1 MPELQRVE
9 DIVKAVGSTEALQE
23 QDDDREEGSSSMPRS
38 RDRRSAVKARKSMSQ
53 LNTRSDTLDAT
64 PKLIQ
69 AIKLH
74 RRKRHAKLRELTRDE
89 EDGGARAAW
98 AQGNAEAV
106 GCPVC
111 GQSVRGDRDVVEAH
125 VDACVAHEG
134 RRLEEER
141 LARERDILGVED
153 DVDIDGDS
161 NWNGNVRLRATD
173 GANLRGMGF
182 HTRSHADQ
190 DVDDVLDIDGDD
202 EVVFGGA
209 QFTEGDILGP
219 DAPVQIDSESE
230 SDSDTSHPPHKTLRE
245 LVAAGR
251 VVRRTLLD
259 PSKGDGLEG
268 TDVVKANMEE
278 VLGVGDADRLDGAVD
293 YARKHGDRNALV
305 RALEDKIKQLVRAPF
320 LTWLSDVS
328 FNLVLSRTNGL
339 KCFQESM
346 RVSSTT
352 SLLCRICLDPYTEPT
367 ASTGCWHTCCREC
380 WLRCLGSTKLCPICK
395 RITAA
400 ADLRR
405 VFL

>member
-1 MPELQRVE
+1 M
-9 DIVKAVGSTEALQE
+9 
-23 QDDDREEGSSSMPRS
+23 
-38 RDRRSAVKARKSMSQ
+38 
-53 LNTRSDTLDAT
+53 
-64 PKLIQ
+64 
-69 AIKLH
+69 
-74 RRKRHAKLRELTRDE
+74 LRTNFFL
-89 EDGGARAAW
+89 
-98 AQGNAEAV
+98 
-106 GCPVC
+106 
-111 GQSVRGDRDVVEAH
+111 
-125 VDACVAHEG
+125 
-134 RRLEEER
+134 
-141 LARERDILGVED
+141 
-153 DVDIDGDS
+153 
-161 NWNGNVRLRATD
+161 
-173 GANLRGMGF
+173 GMGF

-202 EVVFGGA
+202 EIVFGGA

-219 DAPVQIDSESE
+219 DAPIQIDSESE

-259 PSKGDGLEG
+259 PSKGDGLDG
-268 TDVVKANMEE
+268 ADVVKANMEE
-278 VLGVGDADRLDGAVD
+278 VLGVGDADRLDGAVES
-293 YARKHGDRNALV
+293 ARKHGDRSALV
-305 RALEDKIKQLVRAPF
+305 RALEDKIKQLVRDAIGCAIQ
-320 LTWLSDVS
+320 
-328 FNLVLSRTNGL
+328 SRPNEL
-339 KCFQESM
+339 KRFQESM